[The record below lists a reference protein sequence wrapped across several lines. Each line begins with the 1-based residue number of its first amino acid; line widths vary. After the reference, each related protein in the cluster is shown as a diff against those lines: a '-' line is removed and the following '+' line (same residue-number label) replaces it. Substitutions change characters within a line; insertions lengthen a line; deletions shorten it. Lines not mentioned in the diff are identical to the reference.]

1 MARIRSIKPEFWTSP
16 QVVECSPT
24 ARLLFIGMW
33 TFCDDSGVHP
43 YDCRRLKMQV
53 FPGDDIP
60 IGDITTLVG
69 ELIDAG
75 LLISYQVANVGY
87 LRVSGWKHQRIEKPS
102 FKYPLESGQVPPA
115 KGGAK

>member
-43 YDCRRLKMQV
+43 NDCRRLKMQV
-53 FPGDDIP
+53 FPGDDIRTN
-60 IGDITTLVG
+60 DVELLVG

-75 LLISYQVANVGY
+75 LLIDYQVENVGY

-102 FKYPLESGQVPPA
+102 YKYPLESGEVPA
-115 KGGAK
+115 HKGGSK